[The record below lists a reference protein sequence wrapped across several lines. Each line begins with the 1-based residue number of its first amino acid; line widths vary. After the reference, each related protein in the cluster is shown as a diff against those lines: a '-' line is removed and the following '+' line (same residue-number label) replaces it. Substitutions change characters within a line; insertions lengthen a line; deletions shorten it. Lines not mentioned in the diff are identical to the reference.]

1 VLRKKVDAWG
11 AGYISVWDAM
21 CNMDGC
27 LMRVGP
33 RGSDVTAFDDVHL
46 TIAGSGYLADAIL
59 PQLIDVGPR
68 NAPAR

>member
-1 VLRKKVDAWG
+1 
-11 AGYISVWDAM
+11 M
-21 CNMDGC
+21 
-27 LMRVGP
+27 
-33 RGSDVTAFDDVHL
+33 